1 MRIARLLW
9 LPLAAATFFIH
20 AQAPAPARP
29 TAAKE
34 QMTIEDYEPK
44 TVLVVPEHHPTRAK
58 FPFIDVHTHHRDTSQ
73 KAVAIL
79 QKDMDAMNMQIMVN
93 SPVNG
98 SWGDKTK
105 ELIDGFRTFNKD
117 RFVTFTNIN
126 FKGIGEPDWASKTA
140 AQLETDIKNGAVG
153 LKVWKNFG
161 LTEKDIDGKRVAV
174 DDARLDAIWDMCAK
188 YKIPVLIH
196 TADPK
201 PLFQPMD
208 KNNER
213 WLELKLQPNR
223 GSQTIPWDQLIGEQ
237 HNLIRRHPKTN
248 FIAAHLG
255 WMSHDLDAMGKLLDE
270 MPNFNVDIAAI
281 LGEIGRQPRQA
292 RKFFIKYQNRIL
304 FGKDRYD
311 PAEYGFYFRIL
322 ETEDEYFDN
331 IRKYHGLW
339 KLYGLA
345 LPDETLK
352 HIYYKNALRLVPGLK
367 SSGFPR

>member
-9 LPLAAATFFIH
+9 LPLAAATFLVH
-20 AQAPAPARP
+20 AQAPGPPRPPAS
-29 TAAKE
+29 KE

-44 TVLVVPEHHPTRAK
+44 TVLVVPEHHPTQAK
-58 FPFIDVHTHHRDTSQ
+58 FPFIDVHTHHRDTSP
-73 KAVAIL
+73 KAVAAL
-79 QKDMDAMNMQIMVN
+79 QKDMDKLNMRIMVN

-105 ELIDGFRTFNKD
+105 DLIDGFRNFNKD

-126 FKGIGEPDWASKTA
+126 FKGIGAPDWASKTA

-174 DDARLDAIWDMCAK
+174 DDPRLDAVWDMCAK

-223 GSQTIPWDQLIGEQ
+223 GSQTIPWDQVIGEQ

-270 MPNFNVDIAAI
+270 MPNFHVDIAAI

-292 RKFFIKYQNRIL
+292 RKFFIKYQKRIL

-322 ETEDEYFDN
+322 ETGDEYFDN

-339 KLYGLA
+339 KLYGLD

-352 HIYYKNALRLVPGLK
+352 YLYYKNALRLVPGLK
-367 SSGFPR
+367 ASGFPR